1 MQVIGITGGVGA
13 GKSAILE
20 YLEKNYKAKNL
31 IADEIAHDLMEPGT
45 ECYEKLLRILP
56 AEVYQEDH
64 EHIDRKALAKELF
77 ASGELREKVN
87 GIVHPAVKDFIR
99 GEIAEQRK
107 MESLDYLIIEAAL
120 LIEDHYDEI
129 CDELWYIYT
138 TEENR
143 KARLMETRGYSEEKV
158 EQIFKSQLSEEVYR
172 QKCQVVIDNNGTK
185 EESFYQIAQVMKDKG
200 ETKQMEQQLNGVPLV
215 FGLDIGTRNVVGTV
229 GYKQENEFIVA
240 AQFIKQHETRS
251 MLDGQIHDI
260 RRVGRT
266 IHGVKRQLEEQLHI
280 KLEETC
286 IAAAGRVLKT
296 VNTTVEYEYPEETV
310 VTGEDIHTLDLL
322 GVEKAQQ
329 ILNENNDTKFKFYCV
344 GYSTVKYYLN
354 GEVISNLEGH
364 KADVISEDIIATFLP
379 EDVVDGLYSA
389 VEFAGM
395 KVANLTLEPIA
406 AINVAIPEAFRM
418 LNIALVDVGAGTS
431 DISITRDGSII
442 AYGMIP
448 SAGDEITE
456 AIVQHYLVDFKT
468 AEHIKLASTTEE
480 TIDYQDIMMIQHTI
494 PATEVWELVAPL
506 VEKLTK
512 DIADKIKE
520 LNGGNTVSATFV
532 VGGGGKV
539 HGFVE
544 DLAEELELPKE
555 RVALRGE
562 EVLQE
567 IHFEQP
573 EIKKDPLLVTPIG
586 ICLNYYDQKNNFIFV
601 RFNGERI
608 KLYDNSK
615 LTVVD
620 AALQAG
626 FPKEELF
633 PRRGREIN
641 FIVNGR
647 KRIARGDAGEAAI
660 ILVNGRPGNINTP
673 LEPNMEIVIEPS
685 TAGEA
690 AVYRLEQLEEY
701 GTSTLTFVVNG
712 KKVSCPK
719 FAEVN
724 GSLEPPYYEIQENDD
739 VEMRGFYTVGQVME
753 FMDVEIDMD
762 QEILVN
768 NKPADLGTLVYENFS
783 IDWTVLAYRTPLE
796 EIQQADETEQEI
808 DETEKGETEAP
819 KSAEEVKAEAEAQ
832 NTDSV
837 ESTVTD
843 NTFKLEPEPEEEQRE
858 LTQEELE
865 AKYLESQQAAENDI
879 RPTIQKKPEV
889 QVKVPE
895 QATKTISVMV
905 NGAPVTM
912 SGKSSYIFVE
922 VFDKINFNLNEG
934 KGRAIVTKLNGEMPA
949 YTAELNDG
957 DVIEIY
963 WENETL

>member
-1 MQVIGITGGVGA
+1 MKHINTEGVWSMQVIGITGGVGA
-13 GKSAILE
+13 GKSAILD
-20 YLEKNYKAKNL
+20 YLEKNYKVKNL
-31 IADEIAHDLMEPGT
+31 IADEIAHDLMKPGT
-45 ECYEKLLRILP
+45 ECYEKLLRVLP
-56 AEVYQEDH
+56 AEVYQEDN
-64 EHIDRKALAKELF
+64 ENIDRKVLAKELF
-77 ASGELREKVN
+77 SSEELREKVN
-87 GIVHPAVKDFIR
+87 KIVHPAVKQFILE
-99 GEIAEQRK
+99 EIAEQKR
-107 MESLDYLIIEAAL
+107 METLEYVVIEAAL

-138 TEENR
+138 SEESR
-143 KARLMETRGYSEEKV
+143 KKRLMETRGYSQEKV

-172 QKCQVVIDNNGTK
+172 QKCQVVIDNNGTR
-185 EESFYQIAQVMKDKG
+185 EETFYQIAQIMKSKG
-200 ETKQMEQQLNGVPLV
+200 DTKQMEQQINGVPLV

-229 GYKQENEFIVA
+229 GYKEENEFVVA

-266 IHGVKRQLEEQLHI
+266 IHAVKRQLEEQLNM

-296 VNTTVEYEYPEETV
+296 VNTIVEYEYPEETV
-310 VTGEDIHTLDLL
+310 VTGEDIHTMDLL
-322 GVEKAQQ
+322 GVEKAQR
-329 ILNENNDTKFKFYCV
+329 ILNESNDTKFKFYCV
-344 GYSTVKYYLN
+344 GYSVVKYYLN
-354 GEVISNLEGH
+354 GDVISNLEGH
-364 KADVISEDIIATFLP
+364 KADVISEEIIATFLP

-431 DISITRDGSII
+431 DISITKDGSII

-468 AEHIKLASTTEE
+468 AEYIKLASTTEE
-480 TIDYQDIMMIQHTI
+480 TIDYQDIMMIKHTI
-494 PATEVWELVAPL
+494 PSTEVWELVEPL
-506 VEKLTK
+506 VNKLTK

-520 LNGGNTVSATFV
+520 LNGDKSVSATFV

-544 DLAEELELPKE
+544 NLAEELELPKE

-567 IHFEQP
+567 VRFEQQ

-626 FPKEELF
+626 FPKDQLF
-633 PRRGREIN
+633 PRRGKEIN
-641 FIVNGR
+641 FTVNGR
-647 KRIARGDAGEAAI
+647 KRIARGDAGEAAVI
-660 ILVNGRPGNINTP
+660 RVNGKHANINTP
-673 LEPNMEIVIEPS
+673 LEPNMEITIEPS

-690 AVYRLEQLEEY
+690 ATYRLEQLEEY
-701 GTSTLTFVVNG
+701 GTATLSFVVNG
-712 KKVSCPK
+712 KMVTCPK

-724 GSLEPPYYEIQENDD
+724 GSLEPPYYEIKENDTI
-739 VEMRGFYTVGQVME
+739 EMRGFYTVGQVME

-783 IDWTVLAYRTPLE
+783 IDWTVLSYRTT
-796 EIQQADETEQEI
+796 QETEEVEI
-808 DETEKGETEAP
+808 DEKSEETVEKEP
-819 KSAEEVKAEAEAQ
+819 
-832 NTDSV
+832 
-837 ESTVTD
+837 ESTNFVE
-843 NTFKLEPEPEEEQRE
+843 NSWLQEEAFEEEKE

-865 AKYLESQQAAENDI
+865 QKFYESQKAADNDI
-879 RPTIQKKPEV
+879 RPTIQRRPEV
-889 QVKVPE
+889 QVKAPKQEVV
-895 QATKTISVMV
+895 TVNVMV
-905 NGAPVTM
+905 NGMPVAM
-912 SGKSSYIFVE
+912 MGKASYIFVD
-922 VFDKINFNLNEG
+922 VFDQINFNLNEG
-934 KGRAIVTKLNGEMPA
+934 NGRAIATKLNGEDAA
-949 YTAELNDG
+949 YTAELSDG

-963 WENETL
+963 WQEN